1 MSVGLAAMLHCQHSE
16 ANTHTWRSC
25 TNASVCVSVHT
36 GTRCQR
42 SCVNATLYV
51 MYYSPG
57 RRGWWV
63 FS

>member
-1 MSVGLAAMLHCQHSE
+1 MSVAMLHHQHSE

-42 SCVNATLYV
+42 SCVNAWLAH
-51 MYYSPG
+51 SAAP
-57 RRGWWV
+57 V
-63 FS
+63 FV